1 MEEKE
6 AEKSI
11 FKKLHNKY
19 RLVILNDDT
28 MEERLSIRL
37 TRFRVFVL
45 AGTIVI
51 LLVVATIYFIAFTP
65 LKEYIP
71 GYADFNTRKVL
82 RELLLRADTL
92 EKQLRQKDLYI
103 MNIRNITEGRDLIE
117 KIPDTIVD
125 PDAIDIDEIPRS
137 PEDSMLRAE
146 MRLAE
151 QFNNNYWRTTE
162 MQAVTDVGHFTFFPP
177 AMGMISSH
185 FDPAEGHYGVD
196 IVADQDEIIKSTL
209 DGTVVFSAWTIETG
223 YSIGIQHK
231 HNIVSIYK
239 HNSSLLKEEGS
250 MVEAGDPIAIIGDTG
265 LYSTGTHLHF
275 ELWFNGVPVNP
286 AEYISFQ

>member
-6 AEKSI
+6 TDKGL
-11 FKKLHNKY
+11 FKKLHHKY

-37 TRFRVFVL
+37 TRFKVFVL
-45 AGTIVI
+45 AGTMVI
-51 LLVVATIYFIAFTP
+51 LLVVATIYLIAFTP

-82 RELLLRADTL
+82 RELSLRADTL

-103 MNIRNITEGRDLIE
+103 MNIRNITEGRDLVE
-117 KIPDTIVD
+117 EIPDSIGD
-125 PDAIDIDEIPRS
+125 PDAIDIDELPRS
-137 PEDSMLRAE
+137 PEDSLLRAE
-146 MRLAE
+146 MELAE
-151 QFNNNYWRTTE
+151 EFTNNYWRNTE
-162 MQAVTDVGHFTFFPP
+162 AQAVADMGRFTFFPP
-177 AMGMISSH
+177 AIGMISSH

-196 IVADQDEIIKSTL
+196 IVADQDEIIKTTL
-209 DGTVVFSAWTIETG
+209 DGTVIFAGWTMETG
-223 YSIGIQHK
+223 YTIGIQHEQ
-231 HNIVSIYK
+231 NIVSIYK

-275 ELWFNGVPVNP
+275 ELWFNGIPVNP